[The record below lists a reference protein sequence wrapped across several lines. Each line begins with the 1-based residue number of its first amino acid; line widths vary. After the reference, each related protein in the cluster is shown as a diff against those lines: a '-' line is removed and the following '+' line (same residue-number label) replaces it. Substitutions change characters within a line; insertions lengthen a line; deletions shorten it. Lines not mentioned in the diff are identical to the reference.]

1 MQAMISLL
9 LLLIIIQNI
18 NIKSGEIQNE
28 SAF

>member
-1 MQAMISLL
+1 MQAMISL